1 MWVKYFIIFKK
12 CKFIRSFKHEQ
23 NDHSRLFA
31 DGWCLEAFTL
41 AQGRMLEELTNVLI
55 MLVVGKVSMSC

>member
-1 MWVKYFIIFKK
+1 MTQAKLTSMWV
-12 CKFIRSFKHEQ
+12 SV
-23 NDHSRLFA
+23 

-55 MLVVGKVSMSC
+55 MLVVGQVCTTIAC